1 LEVVISRHDTFDPVI
16 NRVITKFVNRSNA
29 GMDKYGV
36 AMTRGDISPRE
47 WLIHLQEELMD
58 GVNYIEAW
66 LFREENDTKR

>member
-1 LEVVISRHDTFDPVI
+1 MTAELSVDPVI
-16 NRVITKFVNRSNA
+16 NRVITKFVDRSNA
-29 GMDKYGV
+29 GMKKYGV

-66 LFREENDTKR
+66 LFREENDSKR